1 MKLAVWSRSTIARL
15 YRRRGGAEE
24 EDQQLLVQF
33 KIFVRLTA
41 TTMAG
46 LAASLAGTEINIWMF
61 DGLLPKP
68 VTCWRAPKAELAEA
82 NKANAVVKAFMLMLY
97 RVYL

>member
-1 MKLAVWSRSTIARL
+1 MRRAAWCRCTIAAL
-15 YRRRGGAEE
+15 CRRRGGAEKG
-24 EDQQLLVQF
+24 V
-33 KIFVRLTA
+33 VRNYQCILMCLELTA

-46 LAASLAGTEINIWMF
+46 FAATLAGTEMYIWMLV
-61 DGLLPKP
+61 GLLPKP

-97 RVYL
+97 L